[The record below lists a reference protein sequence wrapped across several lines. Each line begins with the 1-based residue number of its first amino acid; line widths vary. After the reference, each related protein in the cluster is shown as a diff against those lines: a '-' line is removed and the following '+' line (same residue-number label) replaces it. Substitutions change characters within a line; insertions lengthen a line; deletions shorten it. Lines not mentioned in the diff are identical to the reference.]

1 MGLKQTIKSN
11 IVSTNNKYNLPL
23 EKTARLISKGNKDNS
38 YRISVVGSDG
48 LTSVYEDVCIRKDG
62 SDNAWKRDPKV
73 GDYVYVKEDNGRF
86 IITGIVEEVQNKTLE
101 SNIYTNVYNGASG
114 GFMQ

>member
-1 MGLKQTIKSN
+1 M
-11 IVSTNNKYNLPL
+11 
-23 EKTARLISKGNKDNS
+23 
-38 YRISVVGSDG
+38 
-48 LTSVYEDVCIRKDG
+48 
-62 SDNAWKRDPKV
+62 
-73 GDYVYVKEDNGRF
+73 KEDNGRF